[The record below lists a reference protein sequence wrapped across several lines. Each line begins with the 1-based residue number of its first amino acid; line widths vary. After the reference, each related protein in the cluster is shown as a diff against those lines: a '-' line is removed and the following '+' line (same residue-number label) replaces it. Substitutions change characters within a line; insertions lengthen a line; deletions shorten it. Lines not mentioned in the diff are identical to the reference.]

1 MAPVLA
7 APVLNTFRCY
17 KVRISHLNRF
27 YALPGIGLIIVMYA
41 LTGIGLIIVMY
52 ALTATGLIIAMY
64 RAKKTGQVYKNILL
78 HIFSFETEYELS
90 NLNIYKKNK
99 YKLATHKI
107 I

>member
-27 YALPGIGLIIVMYA
+27 YALTGIGLIIVMYA

-52 ALTATGLIIAMY
+52 TLTAIGLIIVMYTLTAIGLIIAMY

-78 HIFSFETEYELS
+78 HIF
-90 NLNIYKKNK
+90 
-99 YKLATHKI
+99 
-107 I
+107 